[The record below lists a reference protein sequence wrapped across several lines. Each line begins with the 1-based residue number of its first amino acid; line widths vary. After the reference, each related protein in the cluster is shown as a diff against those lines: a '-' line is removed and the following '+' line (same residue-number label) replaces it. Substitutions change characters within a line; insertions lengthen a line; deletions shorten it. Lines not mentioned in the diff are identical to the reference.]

1 MQIFSNDIEVQLILD
16 MVADCTSSHY
26 AVDQLLDNLYLEG
39 FDLDDLD
46 IGLIFV
52 VYLFHMSYHTKQ
64 RLKNTFKNFE
74 DKYMQKPEIKI
85 SGYLILP

>member
-64 RLKNTFKNFE
+64 RLNNTFENFE
-74 DKYMQKPEIKI
+74 DKYRQTNRKSK
-85 SGYLILP
+85 